1 MKFTCLRD
9 NLARGL
15 LTVMHVSGK
24 NVTLPILN
32 NVLIRA
38 KEGVVELTST
48 NLEIAIVAEIRA
60 KVDVVGTFTVP
71 VRTLA
76 DYVQLTGGEQIT
88 VELVGG
94 KELLVTTQ
102 TTKTKVRG
110 EAADEFPIIPPI
122 DQGTSFKFNTAQLR
136 EALSRVVFA
145 VSRSEVRPELGG
157 VLFHLNQ
164 EQNKGTLLLAATDSY
179 RLSEKRVAVQ
189 NEEKEREVRVI
200 VPARTVQEIIRVL
213 MVTQDEITAVSIGE
227 GQLAVTI
234 QDTKIVSRLVEGKY
248 PDYRQIIPGTF
259 NAEALLDTTAL
270 VQQVRAA
277 SIFSTTGVNAVSVG
291 LAPGEGRVSLRSA
304 SAQTG
309 EFEAALEGELTGNE
323 YTVLLNHRYVLE
335 GLQHIETPKVRM
347 KLVSGDAPCVFY
359 PEGKSDFLYIVMPI
373 KQ

>member
-32 NVLIRA
+32 NVLIRV

-60 KVDVVGTFTVP
+60 KVDVEGTFTVP
-71 VRTLA
+71 VKTLA
-76 DYVQLTGGEQIT
+76 DYVQLAGGEQIT

-94 KELLVTTQ
+94 KDLVVITK
-102 TTKTKVRG
+102 TTKTKVHG
-110 EAADEFPIIPPI
+110 ETADEFPIIPPI

-189 NEEKEREVRVI
+189 NEEKEREARVI

-213 MVTQDEITAVSIGE
+213 VGTQDEITGVSIGE
-227 GQLAVTI
+227 GQLAVTV
-234 QDTKIVSRLVEGKY
+234 QDTKIVSRLIEGKY

-259 NAEALLDTTAL
+259 NAEALLDTTAFA
-270 VQQVRAA
+270 QQMRAA

-291 LAPGEGRVSLRSA
+291 LAPGEGHMTLRSA

-309 EFEAALEGELTGNE
+309 EFEAVLDGELTGNE

-347 KLVSGDAPCVFY
+347 KIVSGDAPCVFY
-359 PEGKSDFLYIVMPI
+359 PEGKGDFLYIVMPI

>member
-38 KEGVVELTST
+38 NEGVVELTST

-71 VRTLA
+71 VKTLA
-76 DYVQLTGGEQIT
+76 DYVQLAGGEHVT

-94 KELLVTTQ
+94 KDLVVITQ
-102 TTKTKVRG
+102 TTKTKVHG

-136 EALSRVVFA
+136 EALTRVVFA

-164 EQNKGTLLLAATDSY
+164 EQNKGTLLLAA
-179 RLSEKRVAVQ
+179 
-189 NEEKEREVRVI
+189 
-200 VPARTVQEIIRVL
+200 
-213 MVTQDEITAVSIGE
+213 
-227 GQLAVTI
+227 
-234 QDTKIVSRLVEGKY
+234 
-248 PDYRQIIPGTF
+248 
-259 NAEALLDTTAL
+259 
-270 VQQVRAA
+270 
-277 SIFSTTGVNAVSVG
+277 
-291 LAPGEGRVSLRSA
+291 
-304 SAQTG
+304 
-309 EFEAALEGELTGNE
+309 
-323 YTVLLNHRYVLE
+323 
-335 GLQHIETPKVRM
+335 
-347 KLVSGDAPCVFY
+347 
-359 PEGKSDFLYIVMPI
+359 
-373 KQ
+373 

>member
-38 KEGVVELTST
+38 NEGVVELTST

-71 VRTLA
+71 VKTLA
-76 DYVQLTGGEQIT
+76 DYVQLAGGEQVT

-94 KELLVTTQ
+94 KDLVVITQ
-102 TTKTKVRG
+102 TTKTKVHG

-136 EALSRVVFA
+136 EALTRVVFA

-213 MVTQDEITAVSIGE
+213 MGTQDDITTVSIGE
-227 GQLAVTI
+227 GQLAVTV
-234 QDTKIVSRLVEGKY
+234 QDIKIISRLIEGKY

-259 NAEALLDTTAL
+259 NAEALLDTTAF
-270 VQQVRAA
+270 VQQMRAA

-291 LAPGEGRVSLRSA
+291 LAPGEGHVTLRSA

-309 EFEAALEGELTGNE
+309 EFDAALDGELTGNE
-323 YTVLLNHRYVLE
+323 YTVLLNHRYVLD
-335 GLQHIETPKVRM
+335 GLQHINTPKVRI
-347 KLVSGDAPCVFY
+347 KVVKADAPCVFF
-359 PEGKSDFLYIVMPI
+359 PDGTSDFLYIVMPI